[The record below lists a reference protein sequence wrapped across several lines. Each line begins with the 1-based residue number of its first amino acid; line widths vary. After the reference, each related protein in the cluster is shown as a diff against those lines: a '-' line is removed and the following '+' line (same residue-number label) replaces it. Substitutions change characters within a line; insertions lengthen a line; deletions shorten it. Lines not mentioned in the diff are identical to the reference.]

1 MTVFGNGAFKE
12 EMKIQCGHEGGALIH
27 YDWCP
32 WKRTHTRDARAQRRG
47 LGRNQPY
54 WSLDLGEDKFLL
66 FKPLSVWYFVWSQ
79 WTKTVG
85 GKLNLLL

>member
-32 WKRTHTRDARAQRRG
+32 WKRTHTREEASGETNPTGSSILEKISFCCSSHTVCGILSGPSGLRR
-47 LGRNQPY
+47 
-54 WSLDLGEDKFLL
+54 
-66 FKPLSVWYFVWSQ
+66 SVES
-79 WTKTVG
+79 
-85 GKLNLLL
+85 